1 MRRIYLKRKQWNK
14 NVLLLTP
21 FFLVALMFLVIPM
34 ALMVISSFTSESTG
48 TFTFA
53 NYIEVLT
60 NPFYFQSFLNSGLI
74 SIFSSVAGLILAIFV
89 SYAMTNL
96 PENIQDKLT
105 VYINVAANF
114 AGVPL
119 AFAFIILLGN
129 SGVFTLLLE
138 DINLPFL
145 GTFDLYSWQGLAIT
159 YLYFQ
164 IPLGILFIYPS
175 LKKIR
180 KEWKEAAFM
189 LGASNW
195 TYWRKVG
202 LPSIMPSI
210 AGTFVIM
217 FANGMGTYETAYALT
232 GSNVNLVTIRIA
244 ALVSGDIY
252 ARPIIGSTLAVIFAI
267 IMIAIL
273 VLSQVLLKKVRRDL
287 T

>member
-14 NVLLLTP
+14 NVLLLAP

-34 ALMVISSFTSESTG
+34 VIMVTSSFTSESTG

-60 NPFYFQSFLNSGLI
+60 NPFYFQSFINSGMI
-74 SIFSSVAGLILAIFV
+74 SIFSSIFGLILAIIV

-96 PENIQDKLT
+96 PHSIQDKLT

-138 DINLPFL
+138 DINLPLL
-145 GTFDLYSWQGLAIT
+145 GNFDLYSWQGLAIT

-252 ARPIIGSTLAVIFAI
+252 ARPIIGSTLAVLFAI

>member
-1 MRRIYLKRKQWNK
+1 
-14 NVLLLTP
+14 
-21 FFLVALMFLVIPM
+21 M
-34 ALMVISSFTSESTG
+34 AI
-48 TFTFA
+48 
-53 NYIEVLT
+53 I
-60 NPFYFQSFLNSGLI
+60 
-74 SIFSSVAGLILAIFV
+74 V

-96 PENIQDKLT
+96 PDSIQDKLT

-138 DINLPFL
+138 DINLPLL
-145 GTFDLYSWQGLAIT
+145 GNFEPLLMAGISDYVLVFPNTTRNSLYLSLFEKNQKRMERSGLYA
-159 YLYFQ
+159 
-164 IPLGILFIYPS
+164 
-175 LKKIR
+175 
-180 KEWKEAAFM
+180 W
-189 LGASNW
+189 
-195 TYWRKVG
+195 
-202 LPSIMPSI
+202 SIMPSI

>member
-1 MRRIYLKRKQWNK
+1 MI
-14 NVLLLTP
+14 T
-21 FFLVALMFLVIPM
+21 
-34 ALMVISSFTSESTG
+34 SSFTSETTG
-48 TFTFA
+48 SFTLE
-53 NYIEVLT
+53 NYREVFT
-60 NPFYFQSFLNSGLI
+60 NAFYYQSFINSGMIAL
-74 SIFSSVAGLILAIFV
+74 FSSIVGLLLAIVV
-89 SYAMTNL
+89 SYSLTNL
-96 PENIQDKLT
+96 PEKVQDKIT

-119 AFAFIILLGN
+119 AFAFIILIGN
-129 SGVFTLLLE
+129 SGAFRLFFEELSIPLLS
-138 DINLPFL
+138 N
-145 GTFDLYSWQGLAIT
+145 FDLYSWQGLAIT

-175 LKKIR
+175 LKKTR

-202 LPSIMPSI
+202 LPNIMPSI

-232 GSNVNLVTIRIA
+232 GSNVNLITIRIA

-252 ARPIIGSTLAVIFAI
+252 ARPIIGSTLAVIFAF
-267 IMIAIL
+267 IMIMIL
-273 VLSQVLLKKVRRDL
+273 AASQILLRRVRRDL
-287 T
+287 A

>member
-1 MRRIYLKRKQWNK
+1 MKRIQWNRK
-14 NVLLLTP
+14 ILLLIP
-21 FFLVALMFLVIPM
+21 FFLIAAMFLIIPM
-34 ALMVISSFTSESTG
+34 VMMVTSSFTSEATG
-48 TFTFA
+48 AFTLD
-53 NYIEVLT
+53 NYKEVLT
-60 NPFYFQSFLNSGLI
+60 NPFYTQAFMNSGLI
-74 SIFSSVAGLILAIFV
+74 SIFSSVTGLVLAILV

-96 PENIQDKLT
+96 PDKVQDKLT

-129 SGVFTLLLE
+129 SGVFRLFLDNLEWPLL
-138 DINLPFL
+138 NN
-145 GTFDLYSWQGLAIT
+145 FDLYSWQGLAIT

-189 LGASNW
+189 LGATNW
-195 TYWRKVG
+195 IYWRKVG

-252 ARPIIGSTLAVIFAI
+252 ARPIIGSTLAVLFAV
-267 IMIAIL
+267 IMIVIL
-273 VLSQVLLKKVRRDL
+273 FVSQMLLKRVRRDL
-287 T
+287 A

>member
-14 NVLLLTP
+14 NVLLLAP

-34 ALMVISSFTSESTG
+34 ALMVTSSFTSESTG
-48 TFTFA
+48 AFTFA

-96 PENIQDKLT
+96 PDPIQDKLT

-145 GTFDLYSWQGLAIT
+145 GNFDLYSWQGLAIT

-267 IMIAIL
+267 IMIVIL
-273 VLSQVLLKKVRRDL
+273 VFSQVLLKKVRRDL

>member
-1 MRRIYLKRKQWNK
+1 
-14 NVLLLTP
+14 
-21 FFLVALMFLVIPM
+21 MFLVIPM
-34 ALMVISSFTSESTG
+34 ALMVTSSFTSESTG
-48 TFTFA
+48 AFTFA

-60 NPFYFQSFLNSGLI
+60 NPFYSQSFLNSGLI

-96 PENIQDKLT
+96 PDPIQDKLT

-145 GTFDLYSWQGLAIT
+145 GNFDLYSWQGLAIT

-252 ARPIIGSTLAVIFAI
+252 ARPIIGSTLAVLFAI

>member
-1 MRRIYLKRKQWNK
+1 
-14 NVLLLTP
+14 
-21 FFLVALMFLVIPM
+21 
-34 ALMVISSFTSESTG
+34 MVTSSFTSESTG

-145 GTFDLYSWQGLAIT
+145 GNFDLYSWQGLAIT

-189 LGASNW
+189 LGASHW

-244 ALVSGDIY
+244 ALISGDIY

-273 VLSQVLLKKVRRDL
+273 VVSQVLLKKVRRDL
-287 T
+287 A

>member
-1 MRRIYLKRKQWNK
+1 
-14 NVLLLTP
+14 
-21 FFLVALMFLVIPM
+21 MFLVIPM
-34 ALMVISSFTSESTG
+34 VLMVISSFTSESTG
-48 TFTFA
+48 TFTFD

-60 NPFYFQSFLNSGLI
+60 NPFYSQSFLNSGLI
-74 SIFSSVAGLILAIFV
+74 SIFSAVAGIILSILV

-96 PENIQDKLT
+96 PEKIQDKLT

-129 SGVFTLLLE
+129 SGVFTLFIENL
-138 DINLPFL
+138 NLPL
-145 GTFDLYSWQGLAIT
+145 LSNFDLYSWQGLAIT

-217 FANGMGTYETAYALT
+217 IANGMGTYETAYALT
-232 GSNVNLVTIRIA
+232 GSNINLVTIQIA

-252 ARPIIGSTLAVIFAI
+252 ARPIIGSTLAVLFAI

-273 VLSQVLLKKVRRDL
+273 VVSQVLLKKVRRDL
-287 T
+287 A

>member
-1 MRRIYLKRKQWNK
+1 MKRKQSHK
-14 NVLLLTP
+14 TIFLLAP
-21 FFLVALMFLVIPM
+21 FFLLTVMFLVIPM
-34 ALMVISSFTSESTG
+34 TLMIISSFTSESTG
-48 TFTFA
+48 AFTFD
-53 NYIEVLT
+53 NYKEVMT
-60 NPFYFQSFLNSGLI
+60 NPFYSQSFVNSGLI
-74 SIFSSVAGLILAIFV
+74 SLFSAIAGLVFAILI

-96 PENIQDKLT
+96 PDKIQDKLT

-129 SGVFTLLLE
+129 SGVFTIFIE
-138 DINLPFL
+138 NVNLPLISEFK
-145 GTFDLYSWQGLAIT
+145 LYSWQGLALT

-175 LKKIR
+175 LKKIK

-189 LGASNW
+189 LGSSNL

-232 GSNVNLVTIRIA
+232 GSNINLVTIRIA

-252 ARPIIGSTLAVIFAI
+252 ARPVIGSTLAVIFAV
-267 IMIAIL
+267 IMMAIL
-273 VLSQVLLKKVRRDL
+273 ALSQILLKKVRRDL
-287 T
+287 A

>member
-14 NVLLLTP
+14 NVLLLAP

-34 ALMVISSFTSESTG
+34 ALMVTSSFTSESTG

-60 NPFYFQSFLNSGLI
+60 NPFYFQSFINSGMI
-74 SIFSSVAGLILAIFV
+74 SIFSSIVGLILAIFV

-138 DINLPFL
+138 DINLPLL
-145 GTFDLYSWQGLAIT
+145 GNFDLYSWQGLAIT

>member
-1 MRRIYLKRKQWNK
+1 
-14 NVLLLTP
+14 
-21 FFLVALMFLVIPM
+21 MFLVIPM
-34 ALMVISSFTSESTG
+34 ALMVKSSFTSESTG
-48 TFTFA
+48 AFTID
-53 NYIEVLT
+53 NYVEVLA
-60 NPFYFQSFLNSGLI
+60 NPFYFQSFLNSGYI
-74 SIFSSVAGLILAIFV
+74 SILSAIAGLACALFV

-96 PENIQDKLT
+96 PEKIQNKIT

-129 SGVFTLLLE
+129 SGVFTLFIE
-138 DINLPFL
+138 NVNLPFMSD
-145 GTFDLYSWQGLAIT
+145 FNLYSWQGLAIT

-189 LGASNW
+189 LGASHW
-195 TYWRKVG
+195 KYWRKIG
-202 LPSIMPSI
+202 LPSMMPSI

-232 GSNVNLVTIRIA
+232 GSNINLVTIRIA

-252 ARPIIGSTLAVIFAI
+252 ARPIIGSTLAVIFAVM
-267 IMIAIL
+267 MIAIL
-273 VLSQVLLKKVRRDL
+273 VFSQILLKRVRRDL
-287 T
+287 A

>member
-14 NVLLLTP
+14 NVLLLAP

-34 ALMVISSFTSESTG
+34 ALMVTSSFTSESTG
-48 TFTFA
+48 AFTFA

-96 PENIQDKLT
+96 PHSIQDKLT

-145 GTFDLYSWQGLAIT
+145 GNFDLYSWQGLAIT

-287 T
+287 A

>member
-14 NVLLLTP
+14 NVLLLAP
-21 FFLVALMFLVIPM
+21 FFLVTVMFLVIPM
-34 ALMVISSFTSESTG
+34 ALMVTSSFTSESTG
-48 TFTFA
+48 TFTFD

-60 NPFYFQSFLNSGLI
+60 NPFYSQSFLNSGMI
-74 SIFSSVAGLILAIFV
+74 SIFSSVAGLLLAIIV

-145 GTFDLYSWQGLAIT
+145 GNFDLYSWQGLAIT

-195 TYWRKVG
+195 MYWRKVG

-252 ARPIIGSTLAVIFAI
+252 ARPIIGSTLAVLFAI

>member
-14 NVLLLTP
+14 NVLLLAP

-34 ALMVISSFTSESTG
+34 ALMVTSSFTSESTG

-60 NPFYFQSFLNSGLI
+60 NPFYFQSFINSGMI
-74 SIFSSVAGLILAIFV
+74 SIFSSIVGLILAIFV

-96 PENIQDKLT
+96 PHSIQDKLT

-145 GTFDLYSWQGLAIT
+145 GNFDLYSWQGLAIT

>member
-1 MRRIYLKRKQWNK
+1 
-14 NVLLLTP
+14 
-21 FFLVALMFLVIPM
+21 MFLVIPM

-48 TFTFA
+48 TFTFN
-53 NYIEVLT
+53 NYIEVMT
-60 NPFYFQSFLNSGLI
+60 NPFYSQSFVNSGLI
-74 SIFSSVAGLILAIFV
+74 SIFSAVAGLICAIIV

-96 PENIQDKLT
+96 PEKAQDKLT

-129 SGVFTLLLE
+129 SGVFTLFIEKL
-138 DINLPFL
+138 NVPFL
-145 GTFDLYSWQGLAIT
+145 SSFDLYSWQGLALT

-180 KEWKEAAFM
+180 KEWKEAAFV
-189 LGASNW
+189 LGASHW

-232 GSNVNLVTIRIA
+232 GSNINLVTIRIA

-252 ARPIIGSTLAVIFAI
+252 ARPIIGSTLAVIFAVM
-267 IMIAIL
+267 MIAIL
-273 VLSQVLLKKVRRDL
+273 VVSQVLLKKVRRDL
-287 T
+287 A

>member
-1 MRRIYLKRKQWNK
+1 
-14 NVLLLTP
+14 
-21 FFLVALMFLVIPM
+21 MFLVIPM

-48 TFTFA
+48 TFTVD

-60 NPFYFQSFLNSGLI
+60 NPFYSQSFLNSGLI
-74 SIFSSVAGLILAIFV
+74 SIFSAVAGLILAIFV

-96 PENIQDKLT
+96 PEKIQDKLT

-129 SGVFTLLLE
+129 SGVFRIFLDNINFPLLS
-138 DINLPFL
+138 N
-145 GTFDLYSWQGLAIT
+145 FDLYSWQGLAIT

-195 TYWRKVG
+195 MYWRKVG

-217 FANGMGTYETAYALT
+217 IANGMGTYETAYALT
-232 GSNVNLVTIRIA
+232 GSNINLVTIRIA

-252 ARPIIGSTLAVIFAI
+252 ARPIIGSTLAVLFAI

-273 VLSQVLLKKVRRDL
+273 VVSQVLLKKVRRDL
-287 T
+287 A

>member
-14 NVLLLTP
+14 NVLLLAP

-34 ALMVISSFTSESTG
+34 ALMVTSSFTSESTG
-48 TFTFA
+48 AFTFA

-96 PENIQDKLT
+96 PHSIQDKLT

-145 GTFDLYSWQGLAIT
+145 GNFDLYSWQGLAIT

-252 ARPIIGSTLAVIFAI
+252 ARPIIGSTLAVLFAV
-267 IMIAIL
+267 IMIVIL
-273 VLSQVLLKKVRRDL
+273 VFSQVLLKKVRRDL

>member
-1 MRRIYLKRKQWNK
+1 MKRKQWNK
-14 NVLLLTP
+14 NVWLLVP
-21 FFLVALMFLVIPM
+21 FFLLTVMFLVIPM
-34 ALMVISSFTSESTG
+34 ALMVTSSFTSESTG
-48 TFTFA
+48 TFTFD

-60 NPFYFQSFLNSGLI
+60 NPFYFQSFLNSGMI
-74 SIFSSVAGLILAIFV
+74 SILSAAAGLILATFV

-96 PENIQDKLT
+96 PDNIQNKLT

-129 SGVFTLLLE
+129 SGVFTLFLE
-138 DINLPFL
+138 NVNLPFL
-145 GTFDLYSWQGLAIT
+145 KNFNLYSWQGLAIT

-180 KEWKEAAFM
+180 KDWKEAAFM

-232 GSNVNLVTIRIA
+232 GSNINLVTIRIA

-273 VLSQVLLKKVRRDL
+273 VVSQVLLKKIRRDL
-287 T
+287 A

>member
-1 MRRIYLKRKQWNK
+1 LKRKQSRK
-14 NVLLLTP
+14 TILLLVP
-21 FFLVALMFLVIPM
+21 FFLMTVMFLIIPM
-34 ALMVISSFTSESTG
+34 ALMITSSFTSESTG
-48 TFTFA
+48 GFTLD

-60 NPFYFQSFLNSGLI
+60 NSFYSQSFLNSGLI
-74 SIFSSVAGLILAIFV
+74 SLFSAVAGLVLAIIV

-96 PENIQDKLT
+96 PEKVQDKLT

-129 SGVFTLLLE
+129 SGVFTLFLK
-138 DINLPFL
+138 DANLPLISGFK
-145 GTFDLYSWQGLAIT
+145 LYSWQGLALT

-175 LKKIR
+175 LKKIKR
-180 KEWKEAAFM
+180 EWKEAAFM
-189 LGASNW
+189 LGASSG

-232 GSNVNLVTIRIA
+232 GSNINLVTIRIA

-252 ARPIIGSTLAVIFAI
+252 ARPVIGSTLAVLFAV
-267 IMIAIL
+267 IMMAIL
-273 VLSQVLLKKVRRDL
+273 GLSQMLLKKVRRDL
-287 T
+287 A

>member
-1 MRRIYLKRKQWNK
+1 
-14 NVLLLTP
+14 
-21 FFLVALMFLVIPM
+21 MFLVIPM

-48 TFTFA
+48 AFTFD
-53 NYIEVLT
+53 NYIEVIT
-60 NPFYFQSFLNSGLI
+60 NPFYSQSFLNSGLI
-74 SIFSSVAGLILAIFV
+74 SIFSAVAGLILAILV

-96 PENIQDKLT
+96 PEKIQDKLT

-129 SGVFTLLLE
+129 SGVFRIFLDNINFPLLS
-138 DINLPFL
+138 
-145 GTFDLYSWQGLAIT
+145 TFDLYSWQGLAIT

-180 KEWKEAAFM
+180 NEWKEAAFM

-195 TYWRKVG
+195 MYWRKVG

-217 FANGMGTYETAYALT
+217 IANGMGTYETAYALT
-232 GSNVNLVTIRIA
+232 GSNINLVTIRIA

-252 ARPIIGSTLAVIFAI
+252 ARPIIGSTLAVLFAI

-273 VLSQVLLKKVRRDL
+273 VVSQVLLKKVRRDL
-287 T
+287 A

>member
-14 NVLLLTP
+14 NVLLLAP

-34 ALMVISSFTSESTG
+34 ALMVTSSFTSESTG
-48 TFTFA
+48 AFTFA

-96 PENIQDKLT
+96 PHSIQDKLT

-145 GTFDLYSWQGLAIT
+145 GNFELYSWQGLAIT

-195 TYWRKVG
+195 MYWRKVG

-287 T
+287 A